1 MKQEDPKYE
10 SIRSKLIKLLA
21 LADRGV
27 QGEAENAKR
36 AIERICEEYGIDIED
51 FFDTNKTR
59 KYVIEIGR
67 GKDLMQLFLRCI
79 SSVCDIKGMT
89 YRQMLRSSIELEL
102 TSMQYAEILSLFN
115 WHKGNYER
123 ELKDFK
129 RNFLLAYVGKHQ
141 LFFDSERT
149 SSSNI
154 NELSKEELQ
163 RLFKIWKLRE
173 SMSDYAYRK
182 QLKTS
187 LDMRTNK

>member
-1 MKQEDPKYE
+1 MTKDEPKYE
-10 SIRSKLIKLLA
+10 SIRSKLSKLLA
-21 LADRGV
+21 LADRGI

-36 AIERICEEYGIDIED
+36 AIERICEEYGINIED
-51 FFDTNKTR
+51 FFDTNKIN

-67 GKDLMQLFLRCI
+67 SKDMMHLFIRCI
-79 SSVCDIKGMT
+79 SSVCDIKDMT
-89 YRQMLRSSIELEL
+89 YRQVSRSSIELEL

-115 WHKGNYER
+115 WHKGNYEH

-173 SMSDYAYRK
+173 SMSDHTFRK
-182 QLKTS
+182 QLEH
-187 LDMRTNK
+187 